1 MTNAAIKAMPSLTE
15 GAYYALRRDLLAC
28 HIKPGDKIKINEIA
42 LQLGIN
48 ASAVRE
54 ALARLS
60 SEGLVQLEAQ
70 RGFRAAPVSVMDLR
84 DLTQTRV
91 KIETLCL
98 EAALACGDVDWEAR
112 IVAAFHKL
120 IHLPEFTT
128 TNGIDEVNEV
138 WMRAHSDFHSALVS
152 SCDSAW
158 LMKIRSQLFAQS
170 ERYRQLSVRFRL
182 SAQRE
187 PYIKAQEDEHRTM
200 MEAALSRDLK
210 TMTDI
215 LDIHFG
221 RTASFVETLASESG
235 WP

>member
-1 MTNAAIKAMPSLTE
+1 MTDAAIKAMPSLTE

-28 HIKPGDKIKINEIA
+28 HIKPGEKIKINEIA
-42 LQLGIN
+42 LQLGMN

-60 SEGLVQLEAQ
+60 SEGLVQAEAQ
-70 RGFRAAPVSVMDLR
+70 RGFRAAPVSIKDLR
-84 DLTQTRV
+84 DLTTTRI
-91 KIETLCL
+91 KIEAICF
-98 EAALACGDVDWEAR
+98 EAALAAGDVDWEAS

-128 TNGIDEVNEV
+128 TNGIDEVNEA
-138 WMRAHSDFHSALVS
+138 WMRAHGDFHSALVS
-152 SCDSAW
+152 SCDSTW

-182 SAQRE
+182 SVERA
-187 PYIKAQEDEHRTM
+187 PYIKAQEDEHRAM

-215 LDIHFG
+215 LDVHFS
-221 RTASFVETLASESG
+221 RTASFVETLASESA